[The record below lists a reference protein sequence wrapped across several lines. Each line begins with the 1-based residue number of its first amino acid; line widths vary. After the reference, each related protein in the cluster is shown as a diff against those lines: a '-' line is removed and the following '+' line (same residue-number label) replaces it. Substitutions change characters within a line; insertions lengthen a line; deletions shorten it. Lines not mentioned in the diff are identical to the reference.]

1 MSAPIFQLGLT
12 LSRLGTLSVGLLLLL
27 VVLLAGIRRR
37 SRVLPSLFGL
47 GLGGVL
53 VTLSLHNGFLTW
65 VQQTSFLL
73 RIRFMMGL
81 LSVTVI
87 AITFESIR
95 ISRLLERFALLWLGT
110 GFMVLVVALFPQLI
124 DFSTRILGVQ
134 YVTAVVGV
142 VFTFLLLVAF
152 HFSIALSSLE
162 ADRAKIAQRCA
173 LLELRVQAIEAQL
186 NAGSSPDTREQT

>member
-1 MSAPIFQLGLT
+1 MNAGLFYVGLT
-12 LSRLGTLSVGLLLLL
+12 LSRWGCFTIGCLLLFL
-27 VVLLAGIRRR
+27 VAGACLKRKA
-37 SRVLPSLFGL
+37 RVLPCLFGA
-47 GLGGVL
+47 GIGGVL
-53 VTLSLHNGFLTW
+53 VGLSLHSGFSIW
-65 VQQTSFLL
+65 VQQTSFLA

-95 ISRLLERFALLWLGT
+95 VSRLRERFALLWLGT
-110 GFMVLVVALFPQLI
+110 GFMVLVVAVFPQLI
-124 DFSTRILGVQ
+124 EFSTQILGVQ

-152 HFSIALSSLE
+152 HFSIALSALE

-173 LLELRVQAIEAQL
+173 LLELRVQAIESQL
-186 NAGSSPDTREQT
+186 TDAHTKPPAGD